1 LSGLERIWTCRF
13 TEFAKFVTG
22 IAISTTF
29 CASPGRDQIREF
41 RVDLSQK
48 GIDPRVKSGAHVAL
62 SHACCTEV
70 GILTVAR

>member
-1 LSGLERIWTCRF
+1 M
-13 TEFAKFVTG
+13 
-22 IAISTTF
+22 
-29 CASPGRDQIREF
+29 REF

-62 SHACCTEV
+62 SHDAGVSACCTEV